1 MNFSKLFQYISLAT
15 IIYSFLTSS
24 SYAYIDPGLGSMLLQ
39 GLLVVI
45 GAVTTFFYILR
56 EKVKNFFKKIFKKK
70 ER

>member
-1 MNFSKLFQYISLAT
+1 MIFNKAFQFTTLV
-15 IIYSFLTSS
+15 IITYSFLASN

-56 EKVKNFFKKIFKKK
+56 EKVKNFFKKFFKKK
-70 ER
+70 

>member
-1 MNFSKLFQYISLAT
+1 MNFSKLFRYISLAT
-15 IIYSFLTSS
+15 IIYSFLTSN

-70 ER
+70 